1 MIFAMIITMK
11 NFKIVKDN
19 KPSLRQRST
28 QIILPIEEELKQTL
42 LDMLKYLKLSQ
53 NEQYAEKHQIRA
65 GVGLAAPQ
73 IGINKDMIAIFYQ
86 DENNVSHEYCLIN
99 PVIISESCK
108 LAYIESGEGC
118 LSVDKQHP
126 GYIYRP
132 YKVTVKAFDL
142 LKNKEMTYVFTGFG
156 SMVVQHEIDHLKGI
170 LFYDHIDKK
179 NPFKK
184 LDDATII

>member
-73 IGINKDMIAIFYQ
+73 IGINKDMIAIFLSRRKQ
-86 DENNVSHEYCLIN
+86 
-99 PVIISESCK
+99 CK
-108 LAYIESGEGC
+108 S
-118 LSVDKQHP
+118 
-126 GYIYRP
+126 
-132 YKVTVKAFDL
+132 
-142 LKNKEMTYVFTGFG
+142 
-156 SMVVQHEIDHLKGI
+156 
-170 LFYDHIDKK
+170 
-179 NPFKK
+179 
-184 LDDATII
+184 

>member
-1 MIFAMIITMK
+1 MK

-28 QIILPIEEELKQTL
+28 PIEFPVDEELKQTL
-42 LDMLKYLKLSQ
+42 LDMLEYLKLSQ
-53 NEQYAEKHQIRA
+53 NEEYAEKHNVRA

-73 IGINKDMIAIFYQ
+73 IGINKDMVAIFYQ
-86 DENNVSHEYCLIN
+86 DDKNVNHEYCLIN
-99 PVIISESCK
+99 PKIISESCK

-118 LSVDKQHP
+118 LSVDKPHP

-132 YKVTVKAFDL
+132 YKVTIKAYDL
-142 LKNKEMTYVFTGFG
+142 LKNKDMTYVFTGFG
-156 SMVVQHEIDHLKGI
+156 SMVVQHEIDHLKGV

-179 NPFKK
+179 DPFEKK
-184 LDDATII
+184 EDATII